1 MASRDVDDV
10 SMPNPSPDPS
20 QLPDTV
26 LDCRV
31 ELNIKNVLS
40 PDELY
45 SVQCFRRAGD
55 YIAAG
60 SYRLSPFFS
69 LQSSDPTSADPS

>member
-1 MASRDVDDV
+1 MRQMASRDVDDV
-10 SMPNPSPDPS
+10 SMPNPRPDPS
-20 QLPDTV
+20 QLPDSI

-31 ELNIKNVLS
+31 DINTKDVLS
-40 PDELY
+40 LDELY

-60 SYRLSPFFS
+60 SCLLSVVFG
-69 LQSSDPTSADPS
+69 Q

>member
-1 MASRDVDDV
+1 MASKDVDDV
-10 SMPNPSPDPS
+10 SMPNPQPDPS
-20 QLPDTV
+20 RLPDSI

-31 ELNIKNVLS
+31 DLNTKNILS

-45 SVQCFRRAGD
+45 SIQCFRRAGD

-60 SYRLSPFFS
+60 SYIALAVVF
-69 LQSSDPTSADPS
+69 

>member
-1 MASRDVDDV
+1 MDLRDVDDV
-10 SMPNPSPDPS
+10 SMPNPSPDRS
-20 QLPDTV
+20 QLPDTI

-31 ELNIKNVLS
+31 ELNTTDVLS

-60 SYRLSPFFS
+60 PYHL
-69 LQSSDPTSADPS
+69 